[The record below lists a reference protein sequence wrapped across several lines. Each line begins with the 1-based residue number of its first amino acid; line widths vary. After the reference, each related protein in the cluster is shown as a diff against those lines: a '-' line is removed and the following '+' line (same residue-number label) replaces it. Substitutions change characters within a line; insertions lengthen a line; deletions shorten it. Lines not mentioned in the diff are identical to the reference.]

1 MLVFVHVVGFAHSRP
16 RPQEEDKEKEEE
28 EKKNADRKPEC
39 TVLTRSIAQLS
50 DKVAIDRGSYL
61 ATQRT

>member
-1 MLVFVHVVGFAHSRP
+1 MLVFVHAASIAHSRP
-16 RPQEEDKEKEEE
+16 RPQEEDKEEDDE
-28 EKKNADRKPEC
+28 EKKADRKQEC

-50 DKVAIDRGSYL
+50 DKVAIDRASYL